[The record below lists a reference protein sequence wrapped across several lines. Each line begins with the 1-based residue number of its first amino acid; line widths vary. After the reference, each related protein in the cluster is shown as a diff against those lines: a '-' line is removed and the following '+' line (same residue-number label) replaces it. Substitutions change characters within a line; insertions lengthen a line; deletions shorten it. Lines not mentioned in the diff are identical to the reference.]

1 MQDLRLPE
9 AFCENPNLHAY
20 LYVSS
25 DKTDRRKMAEIIAT
39 SLLCNGRN
47 DDALPCGKCPD
58 CIKMKALTHPDC
70 FYFGSDGA
78 KVGVDNIR
86 TISETAYLA
95 PNEAKGKVFVLEEAD
110 TYNAQSQN
118 ALLKILEE
126 PPKNVF
132 FVLTASSKNALLSTV
147 RSRVCVLTG
156 REKTLDAVKKE
167 ISDMF
172 PSLSDTSLRRCAH
185 YAYCYD
191 SADTK
196 SINAEMIDAA
206 FETAINFLSGTDD
219 GLDPSH
225 IPSKKDGLP
234 VFLQIMMMCTSLLL
248 KAKITGFVQDC
259 ALTEEEMSRLCAR
272 VSAKRA
278 ANLYDKYE
286 NAYLRLTSNA
296 NENAVISTLIL

>member
-1 MQDLRLPE
+1 MQDLKLPE

-25 DKTDRRKMAEIIAT
+25 DKTDRRKTAEVLAQ

-58 CIKMKALTHPDC
+58 CIKMSALTHPDC

-78 KVGVDNIR
+78 KVSVDDIR
-86 TISETAYLA
+86 TISERAYLA

-132 FVLTASSKNALLSTV
+132 FVLTASSKSALLSTV

-156 REKTLDAVKKE
+156 KEKTLDSVKKE
-167 ISDMF
+167 LSALF
-172 PSLSDTSLRRCAH
+172 PSLSENSLRRCAY

-191 SADTK
+191 SVDAK
-196 SINAEMIDAA
+196 SINAEMIDTA
-206 FETAINFLSGTDD
+206 FETAINFLVGNED
-219 GLDPSH
+219 GLDPLR
-225 IPSKKDGLP
+225 IPPKKDGLS
-234 VFLQIMMMCTSLLL
+234 VLLQILMMCTSVLLR
-248 KAKITGFVQDC
+248 AKMTGNTNNS
-259 ALTEEEMSRLCAR
+259 ALSEEEMSRLCAR

-278 ANLYDKYE
+278 VSLYDKYE
-286 NAYLRLTSNA
+286 SAYLRLTSNA